1 MSGGV
6 RFQVSSVRC
15 QRSGVSSHATGV
27 RRCEV
32 SGSVRCQEVSGG
44 VRYQEVSGVRRCQ
57 GSGGVRR

>member
-1 MSGGV
+1 MSGFRCQVLGV
-6 RFQVSSVRC
+6 RDQVLV
-15 QRSGVSSHATGV
+15 AM
-27 RRCEV
+27 CEV